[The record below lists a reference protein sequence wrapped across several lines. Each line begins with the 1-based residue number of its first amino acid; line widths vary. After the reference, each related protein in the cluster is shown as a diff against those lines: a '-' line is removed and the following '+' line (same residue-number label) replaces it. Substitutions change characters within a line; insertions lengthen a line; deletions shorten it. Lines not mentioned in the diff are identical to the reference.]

1 MSIPFGCD
9 DAVAVTALEAC
20 GYRTL
25 ALVNDYPV
33 LLVYISQYIVAGNGM
48 TAIRH
53 DIVLLDGFLRKFQYL
68 FGIDFFLRSFIFGR
82 LLLCVFV
89 IFVTEGKSQEL
100 LPVGTL
106 LFFEGVSVS
115 IAQYELFAADGNEQ
129 FVAGME
135 IVQTGELV

>member
-1 MSIPFGCD
+1 
-9 DAVAVTALEAC
+9 
-20 GYRTL
+20 
-25 ALVNDYPV
+25 
-33 LLVYISQYIVAGNGM
+33 M

-89 IFVTEGKSQEL
+89 IFVTEGESQEL